1 MAKTLPIR
9 QISTPHVTQNI
20 AGRFSIRKIE
30 DLFKGADL
38 THHLH
43 KHDFFFLLFIQKG
56 KGVHEIDF
64 KQYEIR
70 PNSVFI
76 LRPGQVHRLE
86 LKRGTVGFLVEFDPA
101 FYPPKN
107 SALTHQWRKAI
118 ARNYCPNIGKAFIK
132 LQGTLQDIYGEFIN
146 QKDNYTVAIMAYL
159 DLFFIEY
166 ARQSSNPKSIAG
178 TGGNYVQERF
188 DEITASIEKNVTGM
202 KSISDY
208 AKLLNL
214 SPYQLNAITKSSVGK
229 TVSDL
234 INEQI
239 ILEAKRFLLATPMQ
253 VKDIADYLGYGDISY
268 FIRFFKKHTSHS
280 PEVFRKKFK

>member
-1 MAKTLPIR
+1 MAKTVPIR
-9 QISTPHVTQNI
+9 QISTPHATQKI

-30 DLFKGADL
+30 DLFNGTDL

-43 KHDFFFLLFIQKG
+43 KHDFFFLLAIKKG

-64 KQYEIR
+64 KQYEIL

-86 LKRGTVGFLVEFDPA
+86 LKKGSAGFLVEFDPA
-101 FYPPKN
+101 FYPPKH
-107 SALTHQWRKAI
+107 SSLTNLWRKAI
-118 ARNYCPNIGKAFIK
+118 ARSYCPNIGKAFNK
-132 LQGTLQDIYGEFIN
+132 LQATLQEIQSEFIN
-146 QKDNYTVAIMAYL
+146 QKENYTEAIISHL

-166 ARQSSNPKSIAG
+166 VRQSSNPKSIAK
-178 TGGNYVQERF
+178 TNSNYVQERF
-188 DEITASIEKNVTGM
+188 DEITAAIEKNVAGM

-208 AKLLNL
+208 ANLLNL
-214 SPYQLNAITKSSVGK
+214 SPYQLNSITKSSVGK

-239 ILEAKRFLLATPMQ
+239 ILEAKRFLLATHLQ
-253 VKDIADYLGYGDISY
+253 VKDIADYLGYEDISY
-268 FIRFFKKHTSHS
+268 FIRFFKKHTSQS
-280 PEVFRKKFK
+280 PEAFRKKFK

>member
-1 MAKTLPIR
+1 MAKAVPIR

-30 DLFKGADL
+30 DLFNGTDL

-43 KHDFFFLLFIQKG
+43 KHDFFFLLVVKKG

-64 KQYEIR
+64 KQYEIL

-86 LKRGTVGFLVEFDPA
+86 LKKGSAGFLVEFDPA
-101 FYPPKN
+101 FYPPKH
-107 SALTHQWRKAI
+107 SPLAHQWRKAI
-118 ARNYCPNIGKAFIK
+118 ARNYCPNIGKTFNK
-132 LQGTLQDIYGEFIN
+132 LQTTLEEIQKEFFN
-146 QKDNYTVAIMAYL
+146 QKDNYTEAIIANL

-166 ARQSSNPKSIAG
+166 VRHSSNPKSIAN
-178 TGGNYVQERF
+178 TNNSYIHDRF
-188 DEITASIEKNVTGM
+188 AEVTAAIENNVAGM

-214 SPYQLNAITKSSVGK
+214 SPYQLNSVTRSSVGK

-239 ILEAKRFLLATPMQ
+239 ILEAKRFLLATPLQ
-253 VKDIADYLGYGDISY
+253 VKDIADNLGYEDISY

-280 PEVFRKKFK
+280 PEAFRKKFK